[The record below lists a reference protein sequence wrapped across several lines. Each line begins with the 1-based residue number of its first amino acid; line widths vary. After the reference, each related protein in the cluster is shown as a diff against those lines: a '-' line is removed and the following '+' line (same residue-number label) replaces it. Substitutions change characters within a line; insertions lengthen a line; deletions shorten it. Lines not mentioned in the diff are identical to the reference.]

1 MKTLKQIT
9 RKPWGYFQDLVEEK
23 GKWHLK
29 VIVIKKGSRLSLQRH
44 EKRSEFWVVV
54 HGKIRTEKGATR
66 RVLKVGDTVA
76 IKKKEKHRIEAL
88 SDSEVIE
95 ITFGIHNEKDITR
108 LEDDYGRENK

>member
-1 MKTLKQIT
+1 MKILKQIT

-29 VIVIKKGSRLSLQRH
+29 VIVVKKGSRLSLQRH
-44 EKRSEFWVVV
+44 EKRSEFWVVA
-54 HGKIRTEKGATR
+54 HGKVLVEKGKTR
-66 RVLKVGDTVA
+66 SVLKVGDAIT
-76 IKKKEKHRIEAL
+76 IKKKEEHRIKAL

-108 LEDDYGRENK
+108 LEDDYGRRNK